1 MALDSLLTKTQPM
14 LSDSLSIKESLAQ
27 RAEQLASIDFGQ
39 VMTTLINQGTR
50 VVLNILIALVVYYVG
65 RWIIKRVV
73 KIIDKICEK
82 KSVEVSL
89 KKFLLNLSRAV
100 MYVLLVT
107 VIIGLIGLDMTSFIA
122 IFASAGLAIGMALS
136 GTLQNF
142 AGGVMIL
149 AFRPFK
155 VGDFIEAQ
163 GQSGTVKEIS
173 LFSTI
178 INTLDN
184 KTIIVP
190 NGGLSTGIVNNYS
203 KEPIRRVDLTV
214 SISYGDDYQL
224 ARSVIMELIQSD
236 SRIKQT
242 PEPFIGLATL
252 NQSSVDIA
260 VLLWVDAAD
269 YAGVKFSMNER
280 IYKTL
285 PERGLN
291 FPYPHLDVNILNK

>member
-1 MALDSLLTKTQPM
+1 MALDSLLTKTQPL

-27 RAEQLASIDFGQ
+27 KAEQLASIDFGN
-39 VMTTLINQGTR
+39 VMTTLINQGAR
-50 VVLNILIALVVYYVG
+50 VVFNIIIALVVYYIG

-82 KSVEVSL
+82 KSVEISL

-100 MYVLLVT
+100 MYILLVT

-122 IFASAGLAIGMALS
+122 IFASAGLAVGMALS

-173 LFSTI
+173 LFCTI

-224 ARSVIMELIQSD
+224 ARSVIMELIESD
-236 SRIKQT
+236 TRIKQT
-242 PEPFIGLATL
+242 PAPFIGLSTL

-291 FPYPHLDVNILNK
+291 FPYPHLDVNVINK

>member
-1 MALDSLLTKTQPM
+1 MALDSLLTKTQPL

-50 VVLNILIALVVYYVG
+50 VVLNILIALVVYYIG

-236 SRIKQT
+236 SRIKRT

>member
-1 MALDSLLTKTQPM
+1 
-14 LSDSLSIKESLAQ
+14 
-27 RAEQLASIDFGQ
+27 
-39 VMTTLINQGTR
+39 MTTLINQGAR
-50 VVLNILIALVVYYVG
+50 VVFNIIIALVVYYVG

-82 KSVEVSL
+82 KSVEISL

-100 MYVLLVT
+100 MYILLVT

-122 IFASAGLAIGMALS
+122 IFASAGLAVGMALS

-173 LFSTI
+173 LFCTI

-224 ARSVIMELIQSD
+224 ARSVITELIESEP
-236 SRIKQT
+236 RIKQT
-242 PEPFIGLATL
+242 PAPFIGLSTL

-291 FPYPHLDVNILNK
+291 FPYPHLDVNVINK

>member
-1 MALDSLLTKTQPM
+1 MALDSLLTKTQPL

-27 RAEQLASIDFGQ
+27 RAEQLAAIDFGE
-39 VMTTLINQGTR
+39 VLTTLINQGSR
-50 VVLNILIALVVYYVG
+50 VVLNIIVALVIYYIG

-73 KIIDKICEK
+73 KIIEKVCDKK
-82 KSVEVSL
+82 DVEISL
-89 KKFLLNLSRAV
+89 KKFLLNLARAV
-100 MYVLLVT
+100 MYILLVT
-107 VIIGLIGLDMTSFIA
+107 VIVGLIGLNMSSFIA
-122 IFASAGLAIGMALS
+122 IFASAGLAVGMALS

-163 GQSGTVKEIS
+163 GQAGTVKEIS

-224 ARSVIMELIQSD
+224 ARSVIMELIESD
-236 SRIKQT
+236 QRIKQT
-242 PEPFIGLATL
+242 PAPFVGLSTL
-252 NQSSVDIA
+252 NQSSVDLA

>member
-1 MALDSLLTKTQPM
+1 MALDSLLSKTQPL

-291 FPYPHLDVNILNK
+291 FPYPHLDVNVINK

>member
-1 MALDSLLTKTQPM
+1 MALDSLLTKTQPL

-27 RAEQLASIDFGQ
+27 KAEQLASIDFGN
-39 VMTTLINQGTR
+39 VMTTLINQGAR
-50 VVLNILIALVVYYVG
+50 VVFNIIIALVVYYVG

-82 KSVEVSL
+82 KSVEISL

-100 MYVLLVT
+100 MYILLVT

-122 IFASAGLAIGMALS
+122 IFASAGLAVGMALS

-163 GQSGTVKEIS
+163 GQAGTVKEIS

-224 ARSVIMELIQSD
+224 ARSVIMELIESD
-236 SRIKQT
+236 QRIKQT
-242 PEPFIGLATL
+242 PAPFVGLSTL

>member
-1 MALDSLLTKTQPM
+1 MALDSLLTKTQPL

-27 RAEQLASIDFGQ
+27 RAEQLAAIDFGE
-39 VMTTLINQGTR
+39 VLTTLINQGSR
-50 VVLNILIALVVYYVG
+50 VVLNIIVALVIYYIG

-73 KIIDKICEK
+73 KIIEKVCDKK
-82 KSVEVSL
+82 DVEISL
-89 KKFLLNLSRAV
+89 KKFLLNLARAV
-100 MYVLLVT
+100 MYILLVT
-107 VIIGLIGLDMTSFIA
+107 VIVGLIGLNMSSFIA
-122 IFASAGLAIGMALS
+122 IFASAGLAVGMALS
-136 GTLQNF
+136 GTLQYF

-163 GQSGTVKEIS
+163 GQAGTVKEIS

-224 ARSVIMELIQSD
+224 ARSVIMELIESD
-236 SRIKQT
+236 QRIKQT
-242 PEPFIGLATL
+242 PAPFVGLSTL

>member
-1 MALDSLLTKTQPM
+1 MALDSLLTKTQPL

-27 RAEQLASIDFGQ
+27 KAEQLAAIDFGN
-39 VMTTLINQGTR
+39 VMTTLINQGAR
-50 VVLNILIALVVYYVG
+50 VVFNIIIALVVYYIG

-82 KSVEVSL
+82 KSVEISL

-100 MYVLLVT
+100 MYILLVT

-122 IFASAGLAIGMALS
+122 IFASAGLAVGMALS

-173 LFSTI
+173 LFCTI

-224 ARSVIMELIQSD
+224 ARSVIMELVESD
-236 SRIKQT
+236 TRIKQT
-242 PEPFIGLATL
+242 PAPFIGLSTL

-291 FPYPHLDVNILNK
+291 FPYPHLDVNVVNK

>member
-73 KIIDKICEK
+73 KIIDKICEN

>member
-1 MALDSLLTKTQPM
+1 MALDSLLTKTQPL

-27 RAEQLASIDFGQ
+27 KAEQLASIDFGN
-39 VMTTLINQGTR
+39 VMTTLINQGAR
-50 VVLNILIALVVYYVG
+50 VVFNIIIALVVYYVG

-82 KSVEVSL
+82 KSVEISL

-100 MYVLLVT
+100 MYILLVT

-122 IFASAGLAIGMALS
+122 IFASAGLAVGMALS

-173 LFSTI
+173 LFCTI

-224 ARSVIMELIQSD
+224 ARSVIMELIESD
-236 SRIKQT
+236 TRIKQT
-242 PEPFIGLATL
+242 PAPFIGLSTL

-291 FPYPHLDVNILNK
+291 FPYPHLDVNVINK

>member
-1 MALDSLLTKTQPM
+1 M
-14 LSDSLSIKESLAQ
+14 
-27 RAEQLASIDFGQ
+27 
-39 VMTTLINQGTR
+39 
-50 VVLNILIALVVYYVG
+50 NIIIALIVYYIG

-82 KSVEVSL
+82 KSVEISL

-100 MYVLLVT
+100 MYILLVT

-122 IFASAGLAIGMALS
+122 IFASAGLAVGMALS

-173 LFSTI
+173 LFCTI

-224 ARSVIMELIQSD
+224 ARSVIMELIESD
-236 SRIKQT
+236 TRIKQT
-242 PEPFIGLATL
+242 PAPFIGLSTL

-291 FPYPHLDVNILNK
+291 FPYPHLDVNVINK

>member
-1 MALDSLLTKTQPM
+1 MALDSLLTKTQPL

-27 RAEQLASIDFGQ
+27 RAEQLASIDFGN
-39 VMTTLINQGTR
+39 VMTTLINQGAR
-50 VVLNILIALVVYYVG
+50 VVFNIIIALVVYYVG

-82 KSVEVSL
+82 KSVEISL

-100 MYVLLVT
+100 MYILLVT

-122 IFASAGLAIGMALS
+122 IFASAGLAVGMALS

-173 LFSTI
+173 LFCTI

-224 ARSVIMELIQSD
+224 ARSVIMELIESD
-236 SRIKQT
+236 TRIKQT
-242 PEPFIGLATL
+242 PAPFIGLSTL

>member
-1 MALDSLLTKTQPM
+1 MALDSLLTKTQPL

-27 RAEQLASIDFGQ
+27 RAEQIAAIDFGE
-39 VMTTLINQGTR
+39 VLTTLINQGSR
-50 VVLNILIALVVYYVG
+50 VVLNIIVALVIYYIG
-65 RWIIKRVV
+65 RWIIKRVL
-73 KIIDKICEK
+73 KIIEKVCDKK
-82 KSVEVSL
+82 DVEISL
-89 KKFLLNLSRAV
+89 KKFLLNLARAV
-100 MYVLLVT
+100 MYILLVT
-107 VIIGLIGLDMTSFIA
+107 VIVGLIGLNMSSFIA
-122 IFASAGLAIGMALS
+122 IFASAGLAVGMALS

>member
-1 MALDSLLTKTQPM
+1 MALDSLLTKTQPL

-27 RAEQLASIDFGQ
+27 KAEQLAAIDFGN
-39 VMTTLINQGTR
+39 VMTTLINQGAR
-50 VVLNILIALVVYYVG
+50 VVFNIIIALVVYYVG

-82 KSVEVSL
+82 KSVEISL

-100 MYVLLVT
+100 MYILLVT

-122 IFASAGLAIGMALS
+122 IFASAGLAVGMALS

-173 LFSTI
+173 LFCTI

-224 ARSVIMELIQSD
+224 ARSVIMELIESD
-236 SRIKQT
+236 TRIKQT
-242 PEPFIGLATL
+242 PAPFIELSTL
-252 NQSSVDIA
+252 NQSSVDLA

-291 FPYPHLDVNILNK
+291 FPYPHLDVNVINK

>member
-1 MALDSLLTKTQPM
+1 MALDSLLTKTQPL

-27 RAEQLASIDFGQ
+27 KAEQLASIDFGN
-39 VMTTLINQGTR
+39 VMTTLINQGAR
-50 VVLNILIALVVYYVG
+50 VVFNIIIALVVYYVG

-82 KSVEVSL
+82 KSVEISL

-100 MYVLLVT
+100 MYILLVT

-122 IFASAGLAIGMALS
+122 IFASAGLAVGMALS

-173 LFSTI
+173 LFCTI

-224 ARSVIMELIQSD
+224 ARSVITELIESD
-236 SRIKQT
+236 TRIKQT
-242 PEPFIGLATL
+242 PAPFIGLSTL

-291 FPYPHLDVNILNK
+291 FPYPHLDVNVINK

>member
-1 MALDSLLTKTQPM
+1 MALDSLLTKTQPL

-27 RAEQLASIDFGQ
+27 KAEQLAAIDFGE

-50 VVLNILIALVVYYVG
+50 VILNIIIALVVYYVG

-82 KSVEVSL
+82 KSVEISL

-122 IFASAGLAIGMALS
+122 IFASAGLAVGMALS

-173 LFSTI
+173 LFCTI

-242 PEPFIGLATL
+242 PAPFIGLSTL

>member
-1 MALDSLLTKTQPM
+1 M
-14 LSDSLSIKESLAQ
+14 
-27 RAEQLASIDFGQ
+27 
-39 VMTTLINQGTR
+39 
-50 VVLNILIALVVYYVG
+50 
-65 RWIIKRVV
+65 
-73 KIIDKICEK
+73 
-82 KSVEVSL
+82 
-89 KKFLLNLSRAV
+89 LNLARAV
-100 MYVLLVT
+100 MYILLVT
-107 VIIGLIGLDMTSFIA
+107 VIVGLIGLNMSSFIA
-122 IFASAGLAIGMALS
+122 IFASAGLAVGMALS

-163 GQSGTVKEIS
+163 GQTGTVKEIS

-224 ARSVIMELIQSD
+224 ARSVIMELIESD
-236 SRIKQT
+236 QRIKQT
-242 PEPFIGLATL
+242 PAPFVGLSTL

>member
-1 MALDSLLTKTQPM
+1 MALDSLLSKTQPL